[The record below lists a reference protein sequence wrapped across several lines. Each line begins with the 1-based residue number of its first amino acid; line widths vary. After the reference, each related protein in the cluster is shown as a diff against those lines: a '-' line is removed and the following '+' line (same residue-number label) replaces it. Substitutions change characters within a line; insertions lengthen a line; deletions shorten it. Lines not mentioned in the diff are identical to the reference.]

1 MRGDVRLMSDTGLWF
16 SVFVLAASF
25 ALLCLVALIARAYTR
40 DKTVPASWWVASW
53 AMFSGAAISWWMVLW
68 L

>member
-1 MRGDVRLMSDTGLWF
+1 MSDARLWF

-40 DKTVPASWWVASW
+40 DKTVPVSWWVASC
-53 AMFSGAAISWWMVLW
+53 AMFSGAAAISWWMVLS

>member
-1 MRGDVRLMSDTGLWF
+1 MSDARLWF

-40 DKTVPASWWVASW
+40 DKTVAVSWWVASC
-53 AMFSGAAISWWMVLW
+53 AMFSGAAAISWWMVLS